1 MATETVRG
9 GAPPHTDT
17 LIRTAACGRVQIGPF
32 KNEAPLLFVLFL
44 LCSDPRVSTCC
55 TDDPEAGRGP
65 LALTSA
71 ETNYL
76 GESKTL

>member
-17 LIRTAACGRVQIGPF
+17 LIRTAAYGRVQIRQFKTRRQCFVRSLASPF
-32 KNEAPLLFVLFL
+32 HRTPTRARTTRKPV
-44 LCSDPRVSTCC
+44 RWT
-55 TDDPEAGRGP
+55 

-76 GESKTL
+76 GESKTS